1 MRHPNPQAVR
11 CHAVRY
17 RERYQVSANS
27 FGLLNSLAAILNSQR
42 RDSDYAIA
50 RYLIERLSDINALSI
65 TDIMENAF
73 VTRSAVR
80 RFCNRVGFDSFSD
93 FKARMT
99 TAAYPS
105 DLNHRDLELSIDGY
119 RATLDSGIS
128 NTFEKLHQAVRTEDI
143 VELAQDMHARTH
155 VVLVCAGNT
164 TGVLERFQQELFYVS
179 KFVQLTTDT
188 YRERLQHAAWNPD
201 SLLVV
206 VSASG
211 VFARES
217 AEWLREID
225 AEKRLVTACPSFDGQ
240 DIYDRIYQLRPEGDE
255 SDFDRLGLFGK
266 YGTTYFFDL
275 LSACYLSRFA

>member
-1 MRHPNPQAVR
+1 M
-11 CHAVRY
+11 RY

-50 RYLIERLSDINALSI
+50 RYLIERLNDINALSI

-164 TGVLERFQQELFYVS
+164 TGVLERFQQELFYVN
-179 KFVQLTTDT
+179 KFVQLATDT

>member
-50 RYLIERLSDINALSI
+50 RYLIERLSDISALSI

-80 RFCNRVGFDSFSD
+80 RFCNRVG

-164 TGVLERFQQELFYVS
+164 TGVLERFQQELFYVN

-188 YRERLQHAAWNPD
+188 YRERLQHAAWNSD

-217 AEWLREID
+217 AEWLREIG